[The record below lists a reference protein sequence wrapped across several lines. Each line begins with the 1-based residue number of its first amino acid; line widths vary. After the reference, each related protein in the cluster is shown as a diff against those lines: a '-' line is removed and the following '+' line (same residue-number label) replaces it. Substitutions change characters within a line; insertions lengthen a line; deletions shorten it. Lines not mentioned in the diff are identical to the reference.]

1 MSISDVIKY
10 AAIVAIILLINEL
23 LTMFV

>member
-10 AAIVAIILLINEL
+10 VAIVAIILLINEL

>member
-1 MSISDVIKY
+1 MSISDVLKY
-10 AAIVAIILLINEL
+10 VAVVAIILLINEL